1 MIWQA
6 DKQTLPPKNMKYKF
20 TLAVISMIIMNSTKA
35 QITYGVQAG
44 ATIANW
50 KGDALQSLNDV
61 VDLSNGF
68 VTTKSKTGISI
79 GGYVNI
85 PVTDKISFEP
95 GLQYAQKGYI
105 MQGDL
110 KVDALKFLGVN
121 ASAKVEAHYIDIP
134 LVLKAELAKGLSIYA
149 GPQVSYLVKNN
160 LHLNAGILGISLYND
175 RLDITDNF
183 NRVDM
188 GLAGGIGY
196 KFDNGFNI
204 KAGYDYGLSK
214 LDKNDNFKAYNRV
227 AKISVGFSF

>member
-1 MIWQA
+1 
-6 DKQTLPPKNMKYKF
+6 
-20 TLAVISMIIMNSTKA
+20 MNSTKA

-196 KFDNGFNI
+196 KFDNGLNI

>member
-1 MIWQA
+1 
-6 DKQTLPPKNMKYKF
+6 
-20 TLAVISMIIMNSTKA
+20 
-35 QITYGVQAG
+35 
-44 ATIANW
+44 
-50 KGDALQSLNDV
+50 
-61 VDLSNGF
+61 
-68 VTTKSKTGISI
+68 
-79 GGYVNI
+79 
-85 PVTDKISFEP
+85 
-95 GLQYAQKGYI
+95 

-110 KVDALKFLGVN
+110 KIDALKFLGVN

-160 LHLNAGILGISLYND
+160 LHLNAGVLGISLYND

>member
-1 MIWQA
+1 
-6 DKQTLPPKNMKYKF
+6 
-20 TLAVISMIIMNSTKA
+20 MNSTKA

-44 ATIANW
+44 ETIANW

-95 GLQYAQKGYI
+95 GLQYAQKGYT

-188 GLAGGIGY
+188 GLAGGVGY

>member
-1 MIWQA
+1 
-6 DKQTLPPKNMKYKF
+6 
-20 TLAVISMIIMNSTKA
+20 MNSTKA

-50 KGDALQSLNDV
+50 KGDALESLNDV

-95 GLQYAQKGYI
+95 GLQYAQKGYT

-110 KVDALKFLGVN
+110 KIDALKFLGVN

-160 LHLNAGILGISLYND
+160 LHLNAGVLGISLYND

-204 KAGYDYGLSK
+204 KAGYAYGLSK

>member
-1 MIWQA
+1 
-6 DKQTLPPKNMKYKF
+6 
-20 TLAVISMIIMNSTKA
+20 MIIMSSTKA

-95 GLQYAQKGYI
+95 GLQYAQKGYT